1 MKIVSSLQNL
11 DIKNLLTLQKKSRE
25 RKKKKLFVV
34 EGKKEIERALLGNY
48 YFKIIFIRE
57 GSSNVFID
65 FTEKVSNFIII
76 NDKLF
81 WHYSMVIFY
90 LERGYFIH

>member
-1 MKIVSSLQNL
+1 MKIVSSIQNL

-48 YFKIIFIRE
+48 YFKIIHVLE
-57 GSSNVFID
+57 TNVILGRLMLCILD
-65 FTEKVSNFIII
+65 IIFTVFFTSVLLI
-76 NDKLF
+76 L
-81 WHYSMVIFY
+81 
-90 LERGYFIH
+90 